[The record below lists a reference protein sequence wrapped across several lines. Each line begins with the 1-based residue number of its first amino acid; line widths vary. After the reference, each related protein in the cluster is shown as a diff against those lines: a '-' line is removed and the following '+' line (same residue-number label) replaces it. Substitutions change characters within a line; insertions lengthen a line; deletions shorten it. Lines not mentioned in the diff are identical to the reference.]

1 MNFPNS
7 NGLLLDNYHLSE
19 NLIDKEYTNTC
30 KKIYKTIPNIVGVV
44 CQEYLGPEYI
54 HIVPGISKH
63 VESDSQGQQYSSTED
78 KSFADFFVVGRSI
91 SKFL

>member
-1 MNFPNS
+1 M
-7 NGLLLDNYHLSE
+7 
-19 NLIDKEYTNTC
+19 
-30 KKIYKTIPNIVGVV
+30 V

-63 VESDSQGQQYSSTED
+63 VEQDDQGQKYSSVVS

-91 SKFL
+91 SKFFPK